1 MRYDHRQIV
10 RLFVFIVA
18 TVIALGGEYVAV
30 RTRNNGL
37 EFGAIALFVGALIAI
52 IFEAMRDRPESGK

>member
-1 MRYDHRQIV
+1 M
-10 RLFVFIVA
+10 RLFVFLLV
-18 TVIALGGEYVAV
+18 TVLAFGGEYVAV

-52 IFEAMRDRPESGK
+52 VFEAMRDRPESDS